1 MYFPTNLVCGPKKL
15 PSTCYILRLRHK
27 LIVWTNLVYPFTLL
41 PVTYFPTNLVYPFT
55 FRLPVTYFPTP
66 ACYTLSDATSI
77 PFYSTCYILS
87 PNQIY
92 LYSVQYTLLLY
103 EFLKP
108 FTLRVTVIKVESRIS
123 INMQLENVSTTVRQ
137 ISTFC
142 LRIFLY
148 RLFQISGVE
157 LTVTYSPHIQV
168 NFLWPNPESIV
179 NGYLQYLPKFLYNLV
194 CCLVLAQHQQIFLYP
209 CRGYIYTLAEGIWFQ
224 SEICNFIYDTNHTN

>member
-103 EFLKP
+103 ESTLLLLFVSYP
-108 FTLRVTVIKVESRIS
+108 YTLRVSGIR
-123 INMQLENVSTTVRQ
+123 MPHL
-137 ISTFC
+137 
-142 LRIFLY
+142 LY
-148 RLFQISGVE
+148 E
-157 LTVTYSPHIQV
+157 
-168 NFLWPNPESIV
+168 
-179 NGYLQYLPKFLYNLV
+179 
-194 CCLVLAQHQQIFLYP
+194 
-209 CRGYIYTLAEGIWFQ
+209 
-224 SEICNFIYDTNHTN
+224 